1 MRSLAALAAV
11 AVSVHPAAP
20 RAGAPLVVRVAPVS
34 VPARVCL
41 EPVTGSP
48 RCATVMPDDR
58 RVARAAFV
66 APYPGEWRATA
77 VAGTLQASRVVRLR
91 PRGERLVL
99 LVAGDSLARSVTQG
113 MRRLR
118 APGVVVH
125 GDVNPG
131 RALTKADGF
140 DWLSHAREMIA
151 RWRPDVVAVFVGAND
166 GWPIG
171 SVSCCASDWVE
182 LLAERQ
188 RTVMQ
193 AYADAGTARVYW
205 STLWAPGPN
214 VAKLEPIWA
223 SVNHAVTAAVTSD
236 HARIFDAA
244 ALFSPGFVFQPSI
257 ARDADGIH
265 LSRAGGLVAA
275 DALLAQ
281 LRADRVLF
289 RGS

>member
-11 AVSVHPAAP
+11 ASTLSVHPAVP
-20 RAGAPLVVRVAPVS
+20 RAGARLVVRVAPVS
-34 VPARVCL
+34 APARVCL

-48 RCATVMPDDR
+48 RCATVAPDDR

-77 VAGTLQASRVVRLR
+77 SAGTRQASRVVRLL

-125 GDVNPG
+125 GDINPG

-140 DWLSHAREMIA
+140 DWLGHAREMIA
-151 RWRPDVVAVFVGAND
+151 RLRPDVVAVFVGTND

-171 SVSCCASDWVE
+171 SVSCCGSDWVG

-188 RTVMQ
+188 RAVMQ

-205 STLWAPGPN
+205 STLWAPG
-214 VAKLEPIWA
+214 VERLEPIWA
-223 SVNHAVTAAVTSD
+223 SVNSAVTAAVAPD
-236 HARIFDAA
+236 HARVFDAA
-244 ALFSPGFVFQPSI
+244 ALFSPGFVFQPSF

-281 LRADRVLF
+281 LRADRILT
-289 RGS
+289 GS